1 MLAKE
6 LGMKERNII
15 IPELGMQVEL
25 TPDTIK
31 VAGMV
36 QAGSVLIDGT
46 GLGEKDSNVIRDRL
60 LLSQDGVCVVV
71 ATLSSKSGRLVRE
84 PDIISRGF
92 VYQDEASDIIKEA
105 KEFIYDKLSDLD
117 LKSMDKA
124 EIRANIRK
132 VSTNFFFKHTKR
144 KPVILSVIV
153 ETE

>member
-1 MLAKE
+1 
-6 LGMKERNII
+6 
-15 IPELGMQVEL
+15 
-25 TPDTIK
+25 
-31 VAGMV
+31 MV

-71 ATLSSKSGRLVRE
+71 ATISAKSGRLVKA

-92 VYQDEASDIIKEA
+92 IYQDEASDVITEA
-105 KEFIYDKLSDLD
+105 KEVILQKLSELD

-124 EIRANIRK
+124 EIRTNIRK
-132 VSTNFFFKHTKR
+132 ISTNFFFKHTKR